1 MDSVPKDDTQ
11 DCLVLHTCVQAHTH
25 THMHTHTESVDK
37 ETERIPIEAE
47 EEESKF
53 QHESQYVVVVKK
65 TVKVPHAEGKETSMV
80 SKKWQQLRG
89 PY

>member
-1 MDSVPKDDTQ
+1 MHKAMESVFSSTDT
-11 DCLVLHTCVQAHTH
+11 CTHTQKHTH
-25 THMHTHTESVDK
+25 TSIHTHTESVCK

-65 TVKVPHAEGKETSMV
+65 TAKVPHAEGKGTSVV
-80 SKKWQQLRG
+80 SRKWQQLRG
-89 PY
+89 PC

>member
-1 MDSVPKDDTQ
+1 MHKAMESVFSSTDT
-11 DCLVLHTCVQAHTH
+11 CTH
-25 THMHTHTESVDK
+25 TQKHTHTESVCK

-65 TVKVPHAEGKETSMV
+65 TAKVPHAEGKGTSVV

-89 PY
+89 PC